1 MNMTT
6 HIRRVIDPRLAN
18 VRALA
23 WPARLY
29 FRHTADYKIANY
41 HNRVITH
48 SYGGHQLAI
57 SLEDPVAESWYD
69 HDWPLMCELECLCDS
84 RLGPG
89 ARVFDIGAHQGIVA
103 LILARLVTPSGQVVA
118 VEAERHNFEVAVRN
132 RELNHASNL
141 DVLHAAGGATDG
153 SLYFRGGL
161 NGTVANNGRVGL
173 ARVPAVSIDG
183 LAERYGVPDVVFIDV
198 EGYENEVLRGGAH
211 TLAAGKTDFFVE
223 VHVGYGLEALGGSA
237 QAVVDNFDPGQFRR
251 LGSPAGSELERYRFC
266 EVNEQPNLLA
276 DRFFLICLAGGQTHG

>member
-1 MNMTT
+1 MSLRTS
-6 HIRRVIDPRLAN
+6 IRRLIDPRLAN

-29 FRHTADYKIANY
+29 FRGTADYKIAAY
-41 HNRVITH
+41 GNRIVSH
-48 SYGGHQLAI
+48 SYGGHRLSI

-69 HDWPLMCELECLCDS
+69 HDWPLMPELSCLCGS
-84 RLGPG
+84 RLRTG
-89 ARVFDIGAHQGIVA
+89 ARVFDLGAHQGVVA
-103 LILARLVTPSGQVVA
+103 LILARLVASSGQVVA

-132 RELNHASNL
+132 RDLNEASNL
-141 DVLHAAGGATDG
+141 EILHAAGGAADG

-161 NGTVANNGRVGL
+161 NGAVANAGRVGL

-198 EGYENEVLRGGAH
+198 EGYENEVLRGGTH

-223 VHVGYGLEALGGSA
+223 VHVGYGLESLGGSA
-237 QAVVDNFDPGQFRR
+237 QAVIDHFDPDRFRR
-251 LGSPAGSELERYRFC
+251 LASPGGSERDEYRFC
-266 EVNEQPNLLA
+266 EVNERPHLLA
-276 DRFFLICLAGGQTHG
+276 DRFFLISLAS